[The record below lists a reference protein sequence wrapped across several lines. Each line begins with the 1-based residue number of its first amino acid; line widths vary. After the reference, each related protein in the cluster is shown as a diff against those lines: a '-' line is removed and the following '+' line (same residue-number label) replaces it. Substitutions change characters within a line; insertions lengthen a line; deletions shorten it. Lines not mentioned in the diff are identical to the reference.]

1 MRGIIFFQFFQA
13 VKMAGHAI
21 LSNKLRSFLTMLG
34 IIIGVVSLVVLV
46 SLVNGASASVTDEI
60 ANMGNDLLTVNI
72 SDDKG
77 VPLKLKDLEQVESL
91 EDISLAAPLSQTS
104 ATGEY
109 QSASGRVTLYGT
121 TAAYQ
126 EIQGLE
132 LAGGRF
138 LKTFDVENHT
148 SVVVLGQAAAEG
160 FFGTAQAVGEELGI
174 NGQRFLIVGI
184 LAEEESVTGD
194 TSERLEGYIPY
205 TTLMRMAD
213 SASEITSFSAKAADE
228 EDPDRAEAA
237 LTEFFLERFSR
248 DEDAFT
254 IVSQSAMMETMGSV
268 NNTFALLLGGIA
280 AISLVVGGIGIMNI
294 MMVSVTERTRE
305 IGIRKAIGASR
316 GSIMLQFMMEA
327 LLISLIGCGIGVGLS
342 WMIIEAVS
350 AAADRTFQLSGGVLA
365 VAAGSSALIGLAFGI
380 YPADKA
386 AKKHPIEALRHT

>member
-132 LAGGRF
+132 LVGGRF

-294 MMVSVTERTRE
+294 MLVSVTERTRE

-327 LLISLIGCGIGVGLS
+327 LLIGLIGCGIGVGLS

>member
-1 MRGIIFFQFFQA
+1 M
-13 VKMAGHAI
+13 
-21 LSNKLRSFLTMLG
+21 
-34 IIIGVVSLVVLV
+34 
-46 SLVNGASASVTDEI
+46 
-60 ANMGNDLLTVNI
+60 
-72 SDDKG
+72 
-77 VPLKLKDLEQVESL
+77 
-91 EDISLAAPLSQTS
+91 
-104 ATGEY
+104 
-109 QSASGRVTLYGT
+109 
-121 TAAYQ
+121 
-126 EIQGLE
+126 
-132 LAGGRF
+132 
-138 LKTFDVENHT
+138 
-148 SVVVLGQAAAEG
+148 
-160 FFGTAQAVGEELGI
+160 
-174 NGQRFLIVGI
+174 
-184 LAEEESVTGD
+184 TGD

-294 MMVSVTERTRE
+294 MLVSVTERTRE

>member
-1 MRGIIFFQFFQA
+1 
-13 VKMAGHAI
+13 MAGHAI
-21 LSNKLRSFLTMLG
+21 LSNKLRSFLTMRG
-34 IIIGVVSLVVLV
+34 ISSGGVSLVVLV
-46 SLVNGASASVTDEI
+46 SLVNGASASVTDES

-77 VPLKLKDLEQVESL
+77 VPLKLRDLELVESL

-174 NGQRFLIVGI
+174 NGQRFLVVGI

-294 MMVSVTERTRE
+294 MYVSVTERTRE
-305 IGIRKAIGASR
+305 IGLRMSVGARGVDILSQFLIEAIMI
-316 GSIMLQFMMEA
+316 SITGG
-327 LLISLIGCGIGVGLS
+327 LIGVIIGCGASWIVKSVAHWPIFIQPWSVFLSFAVCTVTGVFFG
-342 WMIIEAVS
+342 WYPAKK
-350 AAADRTFQLSGGVLA
+350 AADL
-365 VAAGSSALIGLAFGI
+365 
-380 YPADKA
+380 D
-386 AKKHPIEALRHT
+386 PIEAIRYE